1 MLTRPRT
8 MWLKWIFSAARMCAG
23 NEIWMRVRATG
34 HVKDSVSLSNGR
46 TERGITPNPKG
57 GGKLQKNKGMMSVM
71 IQKVFSVN
79 TRWQHLTFS
88 ENLPVLSKSC
98 LTEKVCMHVG

>member
-1 MLTRPRT
+1 

-46 TERGITPNPKG
+46 TERGIITNPKEG
-57 GGKLQKNKGMMSVM
+57 EIRGKTK
-71 IQKVFSVN
+71 
-79 TRWQHLTFS
+79 R
-88 ENLPVLSKSC
+88 
-98 LTEKVCMHVG
+98 